1 MTTQSAMRRL
11 WVLGGGKGGVGKSFL
26 TASMATVLAR
36 MGKSAIAVDADLGCP
51 NLHTFLGIK
60 SPSRT
65 LLDHFGGHA
74 RVEDLLLETAQP
86 GLHMISC
93 SPSLPAS
100 ANPLFGEKE
109 KIIKFILDLEADC
122 VLVDIGSGTE
132 FTVLDFFNMTEEGI
146 VVASPDPASMQN
158 VYGFIKSAIFRRIQR
173 GFGSYPAVIEA
184 LKEFQWKGG
193 DSKSHTMMDFYDA
206 LCTTEPA
213 LAEHVAAMVDQFRP
227 LMVINMADS
236 EDDQRV
242 AEIVQTTSKKFLN
255 IDIRFCGLIFN
266 DACVRRATRQMA
278 SLDFDDP
285 AGVVAEQIREA
296 VERLSNA
303 NNSASTQQA
312 SAGTPAPATPI
323 MGLSDDFE
331 IMNNQLHI
339 QTEDLGFTGRC
350 ITTQVFCK
358 GRVIL
363 STKSAYPAT
372 LSEGNDQCQIVELMR
387 KQHFNVI
394 RELESKKVRFLHPA

>member
-1 MTTQSAMRRL
+1 MQSAIRRL

-36 MGKSAIAVDADLGCP
+36 MGKSAVAVDADLGCP

-60 SPSRT
+60 SPSCT
-65 LLDHFGGHA
+65 LLDYFGGHA
-74 RVEDLLLETAQP
+74 STEDLLLETTQP
-86 GLHMISC
+86 GLRMISC

-100 ANPLFGEKE
+100 ANPLFGGKD

-122 VLVDIGSGTE
+122 VLVDIGSGTG
-132 FTVLDFFNMTEEGI
+132 FTVLDFFNMTDEGI

-173 GFGSYPAVIEA
+173 RFGSNPAVIEA
-184 LKEFQWKGG
+184 LKEFQWKNG

-206 LCTTEPA
+206 LCTTEPT
-213 LAEHVAAMVDQFRP
+213 LAERVAALVDEFRP

-242 AEIVQTTSKKFLN
+242 AEIVQTTSKRFLN

-266 DACVRRATRQMA
+266 DPCVRRATRQMA
-278 SLDFDDP
+278 LLDFDDP
-285 AGVVAEQIREA
+285 GGVVAGQIRQA

-303 NNSASTQQA
+303 NSATSKHQA
-312 SAGTPAPATPI
+312 NADTLAPATPI
-323 MGLSDDFE
+323 MGLNDDFE

-339 QTEDLGFTGRC
+339 QTEDLGFNGRC

-363 STKSAYPAT
+363 STRSAYPAT
-372 LSEGNDQCQIVELMR
+372 FTESNDRSQIVELMR
-387 KQHFNVI
+387 RQHFNVI
-394 RELESKKVRFLHPA
+394 RELESKKVRLLHPA

>member
-1 MTTQSAMRRL
+1 
-11 WVLGGGKGGVGKSFL
+11 
-26 TASMATVLAR
+26 MATVLAR
-36 MGKSAIAVDADLGCP
+36 MGKRAVAVDADLGCP
-51 NLHTFLGIK
+51 NLHTYLGIK
-60 SPSRT
+60 SPNCT
-65 LLDHFGGHA
+65 LLDHFGGQA
-74 RVEDLLLETAQP
+74 RMEDLLLETTQP
-86 GLHMISC
+86 GLRMISC

-100 ANPLFGEKE
+100 SNPLFGQRER
-109 KIIKFILDLEADC
+109 IIKFILGLEAEC

-132 FTVLDFFNMTEEGI
+132 FTVLDFFNMTQEGI

-158 VYGFIKSAIFRRIQR
+158 VYGFIKSAIFRRVQQE
-173 GFGSYPAVIEA
+173 FGSNPAVIEA
-184 LKEFQWKGG
+184 LTQFQWKGA

-213 LAEHVAAMVDQFRP
+213 LAERVGTMVDQFRP

-242 AEIVQTTSKKFLN
+242 AEIVQTTSKRFLN

-266 DACVRRATRQMA
+266 DPSVRNATRQMA
-278 SLDFDDP
+278 PLNFDDP
-285 AGVVAEQIREA
+285 ASMVADQIREA

-303 NNSASTQQA
+303 NGSASPHEA
-312 SAGTPAPATPI
+312 HVGTPAPATPI
-323 MGLSDDFE
+323 MGLNDDFQ

-339 QTEDLGFTGRC
+339 QTEDMGFTGRC
-350 ITTQVFCK
+350 ISTQVFCK

-372 LSEGNDQCQIVELMR
+372 FSESNDRSQIADLMR

-394 RELESKKVRFLHPA
+394 RELESKKVRFLHPV